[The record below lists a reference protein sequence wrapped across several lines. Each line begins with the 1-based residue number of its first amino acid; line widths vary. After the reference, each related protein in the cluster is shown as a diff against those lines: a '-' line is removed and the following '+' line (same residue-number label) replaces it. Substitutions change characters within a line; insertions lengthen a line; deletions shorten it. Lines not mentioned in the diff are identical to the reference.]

1 MDAREKI
8 EAALAHLKERGV
20 KPMTAAPPVW
30 RLFWRLGVD
39 VPPPHFLGFGP
50 LFVLTG
56 LPYGLAMYLF
66 GVLFL
71 TAIGAPIN
79 PGFALMGVFSA
90 LFFGALMAGYYRWS
104 ASRLGLPSWSRFG
117 PDADAADDSW

>member
-50 LFVLTG
+50 HTLLLG
-56 LPYGLAMYLF
+56 L
-66 GVLFL
+66 LFL
-71 TAIGAPIN
+71 VPWLLCGGAFLMLVGAPVRWS
-79 PGFALMGVFSA
+79 FAVGGVFTA
-90 LFFGALMAGYYRWS
+90 LLFGALNAAHAHWR
-104 ASRLGLPSWSRFG
+104 AARLGLPSWRDFD
-117 PDADAADDSW
+117 PHAEDRDDSW